1 MGDFGDFIENS
12 STSLPVRS
20 NFKTFLDNS
29 KAVLLSL
36 VVLVVD
42 VEPDFFLETLTS
54 TSRWLTA
61 LLLAAA
67 AATAADKLLSEDIFL
82 LLWVLAAL
90 AVAVEIVDRVVDAA
104 DVEAADVAE
113 VFEVG
118 DNMDAVV
125 VLADVERCSIATIL
139 NFYIYGGLASLW

>member
-1 MGDFGDFIENS
+1 M
-12 STSLPVRS
+12 
-20 NFKTFLDNS
+20 
-29 KAVLLSL
+29 
-36 VVLVVD
+36 
-42 VEPDFFLETLTS
+42 
-54 TSRWLTA
+54 
-61 LLLAAA
+61 LAAA
-67 AATAADKLLSEDIFL
+67 AVDKLLSEDIF

-104 DVEAADVAE
+104 DVEADVAE

-139 NFYIYGGLASLW
+139 SFYVYGGLASL